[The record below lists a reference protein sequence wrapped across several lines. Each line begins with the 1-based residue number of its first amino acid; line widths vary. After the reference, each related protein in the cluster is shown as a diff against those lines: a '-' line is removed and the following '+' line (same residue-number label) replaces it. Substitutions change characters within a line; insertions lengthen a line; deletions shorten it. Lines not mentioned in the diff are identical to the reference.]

1 MNITTSINAAS
12 MTSREIAEMVG
23 KRHDNVKRTIET
35 LAASGVIARPQI
47 EDVQE
52 VGGNSRIYTTEVYRF
67 TGEQGKR
74 DSIVVVAQL
83 SPEFTAALVDR
94 WRDLEQALAS
104 AQPSN
109 KLAGEL
115 AIMECF
121 NRLLN
126 PAPSSR
132 VMMLVKIAQQ
142 NGLDAQF
149 LPAYA
154 VDAAA
159 NSADGSSMPTKALT
173 ALLREHGVGM
183 SAALFNERLA
193 GSGLLA
199 RLTRRNGKG
208 ETVGFWS
215 VTSAGLEYGK
225 NLTSPASPRETQ
237 PHWYVERFP
246 GLLSLVLGRRISA

>member
-1 MNITTSINAAS
+1 MDITKSANAVS
-12 MTSREIAEMVG
+12 MSSREIAELVG
-23 KRHDNVKRTIET
+23 SRHDDVKRSIER
-35 LAASGVIARPQI
+35 LAKRGVIVQPPMADEHGLDAMGRP
-47 EDVQE
+47 
-52 VGGNSRIYTTEVYRF
+52 RTTQVYRF

-94 WRDLEQALAS
+94 WQALERALAS
-104 AQPSN
+104 SQPSS

-132 VMMLVKIAQQ
+132 VMMLAKIAEQ

-159 NSADGSSMPTKALT
+159 NSSDGSSMPTKALT

-193 GSGLLA
+193 GAGLLA

-246 GLLSLVLGRRISA
+246 ELLNLVLGRRVA

>member
-1 MNITTSINAAS
+1 MNITTSINAVS
-12 MTSREIAEMVG
+12 MSSREIAELVG
-23 KRHDNVKRTIET
+23 SRHDKVKQSIER
-35 LAASGVIARPQI
+35 LVAKGVIVQPPMGDEPGLDAMGRP
-47 EDVQE
+47 
-52 VGGNSRIYTTEVYRF
+52 RTTQVYRF

-94 WRDLEQALAS
+94 WRALEKALAG

-132 VMMLVKIAQQ
+132 VMMLAKIAQQ

-159 NSADGSSMPTKALT
+159 NSDAGSSMPTKALT
-173 ALLREHGVGM
+173 ALLREHGIKYAP
-183 SAALFNERLA
+183 AAFNDRLA
-193 GSGLLA
+193 EAGILA
-199 RLTRRNGKG
+199 RLTRRNSKG

-246 GLLSLVLGRRISA
+246 GLLSLVLGRMISA